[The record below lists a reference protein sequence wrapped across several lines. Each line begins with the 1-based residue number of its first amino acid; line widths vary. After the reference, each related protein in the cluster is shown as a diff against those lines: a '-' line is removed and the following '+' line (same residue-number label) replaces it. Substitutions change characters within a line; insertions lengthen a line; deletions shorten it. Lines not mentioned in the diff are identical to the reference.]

1 MKFQDDDDLTA
12 VTKRDEEKVIFILF
26 NRAPL
31 VCLIHLKICRAFQN
45 FQLHFELRL
54 LG

>member
-1 MKFQDDDDLTA
+1 MKFQDDDDDLTA

-31 VCLIHLKICRAFQN
+31 VC
-45 FQLHFELRL
+45 
-54 LG
+54 